1 MMTASIAGMGWV
13 TPLGR
18 DLESVWKAICE
29 NKRPD
34 TSRLENPISKGL
46 CRFCV
51 CRKTLVRD
59 TAALPRLRRSSIISH
74 FAVAAATDA
83 ARPRE

>member
-34 TSRLENPISKGL
+34 TSRLENPISKRAVPVL
-46 CRFCV
+46 RV
-51 CRKTLVRD
+51 PENLVRD
-59 TAALPRLRRSSIISH
+59 TAALLDCAVPASSRTLQSPPRLMPP
-74 FAVAAATDA
+74 
-83 ARPRE
+83 RPRE